1 MPAILIGDAPTGVR
15 TARPVAPQIRVATA
29 SRTMPKPIVPMSIR
43 SRSRCSSG
51 RSTRSITRPMAAVRA
66 IAISTAR
73 ANGSLLDMKAVA
85 AMNAPIMTMS
95 PCAKL
100 TSPMVR

>member
-1 MPAILIGDAPTGVR
+1 
-15 TARPVAPQIRVATA
+15 
-29 SRTMPKPIVPMSIR
+29 
-43 SRSRCSSG
+43 
-51 RSTRSITRPMAAVRA
+51 MAAVRA